1 MRFMITF
8 VSVLAVSACGA
19 KDQGKSAAK
28 PVITEEAAKAQSQA
42 LPAVTIVRVPVVSGK
57 EVHDQAEMR
66 LASEKDLS
74 QATVES
80 VFTASKAPETFVD
93 ELDQSTSTE
102 SFCGWRQWR
111 RQCRHNCGSYNYSY
125 NYGYNY
131 SYGQDYNW
139 AFYRPTYYN
148 YGYYYNWN
156 YAQTYNAGG
165 YNYYQYNSS
174 FANSYSGYGNA
185 PGYAT
190 PY

>member
-19 KDQGKSAAK
+19 KDQGKSVTK

-42 LPAVTIVRVPVVSGK
+42 LPAVTIVRVPVDAAGQ
-57 EVHDQAEMR
+57 EVHDKAEMR
-66 LASEKDLS
+66 LASEKNLS
-74 QATVES
+74 QSNVES
-80 VFTASKAPETFVD
+80 VFTASKAPEIFVD
-93 ELDQSTSTE
+93 ELDQTSSTE
-102 SFCGWRQWR
+102 SFCGWRLWR
-111 RQCRHNCGSYNYSY
+111 RRCFNNCGSF

-131 SYGQDYNW
+131 SYGQNYNW
-139 AFYRPTYYN
+139 SFYRPTYYN

-174 FANSYSGYGNA
+174 FANGYSGFGNA
-185 PGYAT
+185 PGFAT